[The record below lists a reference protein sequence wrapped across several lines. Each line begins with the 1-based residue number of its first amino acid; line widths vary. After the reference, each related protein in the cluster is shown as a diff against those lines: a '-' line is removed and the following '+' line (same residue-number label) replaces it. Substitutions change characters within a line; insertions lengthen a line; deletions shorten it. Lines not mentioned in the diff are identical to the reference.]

1 MRIGIYGGAFD
12 PVHYGHLLLAEMCRE
27 QCQLDEVWFV
37 PTRRPPHKDLDLT
50 EGRHRVE
57 MLKFAVAGHRQFQ
70 VKTLELDREE
80 TSWTVDTLAVVK
92 SQQPESTLFFLMG
105 ADSLRDLPTWRQP
118 ERIAQLATL
127 VAVNRGTQK
136 SEEFLKGLAPSIV
149 PRVRFVTMPGV
160 ALSAT
165 EIRERIRHRQSVRFM
180 VPRAVEEYIAQH
192 GLYRDEPSR

>member
-12 PVHYGHLLLAEMCRE
+12 PVHNGHLLLAEMCRE

-37 PTRRPPHKDLDLT
+37 PTRRPPHKDFELT

-57 MLKFAVAGHRQFQ
+57 MLKFAISGHRQFQ

-80 TSWTVDTLAVVK
+80 TSWTVDTLAAIK
-92 SQQPESTLFFLMG
+92 AQQPEATLFFLMG
-105 ADSLRDLPTWRQP
+105 ADSLRDLTTWKQP
-118 ERIAQLATL
+118 ERIAQLATV

-165 EIRERIRHRQSVRFM
+165 EVRERVKHRQSIRFM

-192 GLYRDEPSR
+192 GLYRDE